1 VRAEAKANAV
11 IRAVAK
17 VIEATFNQGEWL
29 ELGLITDT
37 YDRIK
42 NHDRLLRSLDWG
54 DPDYSGHVLAMVPY
68 VLGDRGGRA
77 GARSAQQRFS
87 NLREVEDFVG
97 LQAWLAEHDRGLH
110 DELYAGE
117 DAAVLD
123 DLQAAAKQLGVPD
136 VAEHA
141 VRIRRG
147 LHDDPAQ
154 AIGSSKELLETVLKA
169 ILGLHGTGPETRL
182 DIPKLIKQTNMT
194 LGLDAAGVRG
204 DDPGSAQRRQLLGS
218 LATIVN
224 TAGEVRNA
232 GFGTGHGSSQAPALD
247 VATARLVVSAAVAV
261 ATFYIEAH
269 AAAGPARKPSADI
282 PW

>member
-1 VRAEAKANAV
+1 MRAEAKPNVV
-11 IRAVAK
+11 IRAFAK
-17 VIEATFNQGEWL
+17 AIEATFSQGEWL

-42 NHDRLLRSLDWG
+42 DHGRLLRSLDWG
-54 DPDYSGHVLAMVPY
+54 DPDYSGHVLEMVPY
-68 VLGDRGGRA
+68 VLGDHGGRK
-77 GARSAQQRFS
+77 RSQSAHQRFS
-87 NLREVEDFVG
+87 NLREVEEFVG
-97 LQAWLAEHDRGLH
+97 LQAWLADHDSRLH

-169 ILGLHGTGPETRL
+169 ILGLHGSGPETRL
-182 DIPKLIKQTNMT
+182 DLPKLIKQANLA
-194 LGLDAAGVRG
+194 LGLDAAGVRS
-204 DDPGSAQRRQLLGS
+204 DDPGAPHRRQLLGS
-218 LATIVN
+218 LAIIVN

-232 GFGTGHGSSQAPALD
+232 GFGTGHGSSQGQSLD
-247 VATARLVVSAAVAV
+247 LATARLVVAAAVAV

-269 AAAGPARKPSADI
+269 AAHTPSRPDSDDI

>member
-1 VRAEAKANAV
+1 MRAEAKPNVV
-11 IRAVAK
+11 IRAFAK
-17 VIEATFNQGEWL
+17 AIEATFSQGEWL

-42 NHDRLLRSLDWG
+42 DHGRLLRSLDWG
-54 DPDYSGHVLAMVPY
+54 DPDYSGHVLEMVPY
-68 VLGDRGGRA
+68 VLGDHGGRT
-77 GARSAQQRFS
+77 RSQSAHQRFS
-87 NLREVEDFVG
+87 NLREVEEFVG
-97 LQAWLAEHDRGLH
+97 LQAWLADHDSRLH

-123 DLQAAAKQLGVPD
+123 DLQAAAGQLGVPD

-169 ILGLHGTGPETRL
+169 ILGLHGSGPETRL
-182 DIPKLIKQTNMT
+182 DLPKLIKQANLA
-194 LGLDAAGVRG
+194 LGLDAAGVRS
-204 DDPGSAQRRQLLGS
+204 DDPGAPHRRQLLGS
-218 LATIVN
+218 LAIIVN

-232 GFGTGHGSSQAPALD
+232 GFGTGHGTSQGPSLD
-247 VATARLVVSAAVAV
+247 IATARLVVAAAVAV

-269 AAAGPARKPSADI
+269 AAHTPSRPDSDDI

>member
-1 VRAEAKANAV
+1 MRAEAKPNAV

-17 VIEATFNQGEWL
+17 VIESTFNQGEWL

-54 DPDYSGHVLAMVPY
+54 DPDYSGHVLEMVPY
-68 VLGDRGGRA
+68 VLGDRGERA
-77 GARSAQQRFS
+77 GARSAKQRFS

-97 LQAWLAEHDRGLH
+97 LQAWLAEHDRRLH

-123 DLQAAAKQLGVPD
+123 DLQAAVKELGVPD

-169 ILGLHGTGPETRL
+169 TLGLHGTGPETRL
-182 DIPKLIKQTNMT
+182 GIPKLVKQANVK
-194 LGLDAAGVRG
+194 LGLDAAGIRG

-218 LATIVN
+218 LANIVN

-232 GFGTGHGSSQAPALD
+232 GFGTGHGSSQGPALD

-269 AAAGPARKPSADI
+269 AAAAPSRKPSPEI